1 VTFVEMPFTP
11 DRRRKHDRRTEPRVP
26 SPGRIDFSF
35 DDPSP
40 TVVEAE
46 LIESSSSGFRA
57 VHDSKV
63 LNPGIEVQF
72 HRDGAS
78 GRARVIW
85 THVLNQ
91 RRVSGF
97 LTL

>member
-1 VTFVEMPFTP
+1 METPFTP
-11 DRRRKHDRRTEPRVP
+11 DRRRNRDRRAAPRLP
-26 SPGRIDFSF
+26 SRERVTFSF

-40 TVVEAE
+40 TLIEAE

-57 VHDSKV
+57 VHDSKA
-63 LNPGIEVQF
+63 LNPGIDVEY
-72 HRDGAS
+72 HRAGAN
-78 GRARVIW
+78 GRARVMW

>member
-1 VTFVEMPFTP
+1 METSFTP
-11 DRRRKHDRRTEPRVP
+11 DRRRNRDRRAEPRLPV
-26 SPGRIDFSF
+26 SGRIEFSF

-46 LIESSSSGFRA
+46 LLESSSMGFRA
-57 VHDSKV
+57 VHESKA
-63 LNPGIEVQF
+63 LNPGIEVHYQ
-72 HRDGAS
+72 RSGAT

-97 LTL
+97 VML

>member
-1 VTFVEMPFTP
+1 MNSVQTP
-11 DRRRKHDRRTEPRVP
+11 LKPGRRPAHDRRSEPRHAASERVQL
-26 SPGRIDFSF
+26 SF

-40 TVVEAE
+40 TVVEAK
-46 LIESSSSGFRA
+46 LIEDSSNGFRA
-57 VHDSKV
+57 VHDSKA
-63 LNPGIEVQF
+63 LCPGIEVQYQ
-72 HRDGAS
+72 RAGAI

-97 LTL
+97 LIL